1 MSGFVSDLRYAI
13 RQLTQTTGFTLTC
26 VLTLALGIGA
36 NTAVFSVMNAI
47 LLKSLPVSDPDRVV
61 FLNTSGAPHRTGT
74 IDSHETFSYPVYES
88 LRAHHVGLSQ
98 VMASVPLSGEKSPWA
113 LETNPKRRKESWSAA
128 IFSPGSE

>member
-74 IDSHETFSYPVYES
+74 IDSHETFSYPVYS
-88 LRAHHVGLSQ
+88 RCVRIT
-98 VMASVPLSGEKSPWA
+98 SGCRRSWPAFRYPAEKSPCA

-128 IFSPGSE
+128 I